1 MSRRLEKMTTTT
13 QSSASPSSL
22 LISLSPILAA
32 VFFAFLVAG
41 MALPVLP
48 LHVHNDLGLSTFI
61 VGLVSGSQ
69 FAAALLSRM
78 WAGRYAD
85 GKGAKHA
92 VIAGLIAASAGG
104 SLYVVS
110 LLFLDNPAWSAA
122 ILATGR
128 AVLGGGES
136 FIITGAIGWGLALA
150 GVQHTGRVLAWM
162 GMAMYAAFAFGA
174 PAGTALNAAF
184 GFASIAWETALIPLL
199 VLILIFPMRSVAPM
213 ARKSP
218 PFLEVL
224 RAVWLPGTGLAL
236 SSLGFG
242 SITAFSALLFAQN
255 EWEPAW
261 PAFTAFAG
269 CFMLARFLFGG
280 HVDRIGG
287 ARVALLSI
295 GVEAVGLLMLWGSRG
310 PVMAV
315 IGAGL
320 TGLGYSLIFPGL
332 GVEAVRRAPA
342 NARALAMG
350 AYTACLDL
358 ALGLGM
364 PLLGLLAGRLNV
376 QAVFLISAA
385 GVSSAS
391 IATLHLM
398 RRSSTT
404 TPSNFET
411 GSSK

>member
-1 MSRRLEKMTTTT
+1 M
-13 QSSASPSSL
+13 
-22 LISLSPILAA
+22 
-32 VFFAFLVAG
+32 
-41 MALPVLP
+41 
-48 LHVHNDLGLSTFI
+48 
-61 VGLVSGSQ
+61 
-69 FAAALLSRM
+69 
-78 WAGRYAD
+78 
-85 GKGAKHA
+85 
-92 VIAGLIAASAGG
+92 
-104 SLYVVS
+104 
-110 LLFLDNPAWSAA
+110 
-122 ILATGR
+122 
-128 AVLGGGES
+128 
-136 FIITGAIGWGLALA
+136 
-150 GVQHTGRVLAWM
+150 
-162 GMAMYAAFAFGA
+162 
-174 PAGTALNAAF
+174 
-184 GFASIAWETALIPLL
+184 
-199 VLILIFPMRSVAPM
+199 
-213 ARKSP
+213 
-218 PFLEVL
+218 
-224 RAVWLPGTGLAL
+224 
-236 SSLGFG
+236 
-242 SITAFSALLFAQN
+242 
-255 EWEPAW
+255 
-261 PAFTAFAG
+261 
-269 CFMLARFLFGG
+269 
-280 HVDRIGG
+280 DRIGG